1 MEKKLFVVKYTGAF
15 GFIKPWT
22 AVRDSETF
30 SQQFLTPSIVEGIEK
45 KLFSELLNTEG
56 IQKIVAHRLSY
67 AQITNQQEVIQTRGW
82 NSKRRGKEFEFD
94 RPKAIINRGLL
105 QNPILHLAFTD
116 EVNAQ
121 KAFTQHI
128 CLCRNEDLVYPT
140 DIIETNYK
148 AFEEDEEQFFGYEL
162 VFEENKKSFLVG
174 YHRSTGQP
182 MYGWLKVIGN
192 PVKSF

>member
-1 MEKKLFVVKYTGAF
+1 MENKLFVVKYTGSF

-45 KLFSELLNTEG
+45 KLFPELLNTEG
-56 IQKIVAHRLSY
+56 IQKITAHRLSY
-67 AQITNQQEVIQTRGW
+67 TQITNQQEVIQTRGW
-82 NSKRRGKEFEFD
+82 NSKRKGKEFEFD

-105 QNPILHLAFTD
+105 QNPILHLAFND
-116 EVNAQ
+116 EETAQ

-140 DIIETNYK
+140 EIIETNYK
-148 AFEEDEEQFFGYEL
+148 AFEEDEERFFGYEL

-182 MYGWLKVIGN
+182 MSWL
-192 PVKSF
+192 VKSNW